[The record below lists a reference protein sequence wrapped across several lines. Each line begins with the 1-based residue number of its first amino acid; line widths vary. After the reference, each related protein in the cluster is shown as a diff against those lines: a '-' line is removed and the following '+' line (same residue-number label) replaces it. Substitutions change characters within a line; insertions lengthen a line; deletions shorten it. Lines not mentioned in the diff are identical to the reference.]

1 MRHRYK
7 HTIPQVSIPKCTS
20 TCMCGEHTRPQEA
33 VESRAPG
40 QGFTIGPGPSYSSAA
55 YQLYVLKQVT
65 LTQALKPSFHIC
77 KIKIIVLPTTKGAVK
92 IQREKEYK

>member
-7 HTIPQVSIPKCTS
+7 HIVPQVSIHKCTS
-20 TCMCGEHTRPQEA
+20 TCMCGEHTHPQEA

-40 QGFTIGPGPSYSSAA
+40 QGFRIRPEPSYSSAA
-55 YQLYVLKQVT
+55 YQLYVLRQVT

-77 KIKIIVLPTTKGAVK
+77 KIKIIVLPTTEAAVK
-92 IQREKEYK
+92 IHREKEYK